1 MRKSPLRRPR
11 RALTLACA
19 LAITLLPAS
28 APAAG
33 PARDKMKAEE
43 VIAKHLEAIGPEAA
57 RAAVKSLI
65 VIGTSRASFKARSTS
80 GAVDGQVVIA
90 SVKNK
95 VVLGMRFDSPNYP
108 GERFGFDGKKFTVGY
123 LTPGVRSPLGNF
135 ALTNEVLFK
144 EGLVGGTLS
153 SAWAL
158 LSLAERKAKVEYAGT
173 DKVNNRPAHKLKYY
187 PNKGSDLEI
196 TLFFDADTFHHVRTQ
211 YDRIIGARL
220 GAGGIDKQA
229 AQNETR
235 FRIVEEFSDF
245 KKEERGL
252 TFPHSYTLQL
262 EINKTQGSS
271 LDKWE
276 MSLSQFAFDQEVADT
291 TFNVESD

>member
-1 MRKSPLRRPR
+1 MRKSLLRRPR

-19 LAITLLPAS
+19 LAITLLPARAFS
-28 APAAG
+28 APA
-33 PARDKMKAEE
+33 ARDKMKADE

-80 GAVDGQVVIA
+80 GTVDGQVVIA

-108 GERFGFDGKKFTVGY
+108 GERFGFDGRKFTVGY

-144 EGLVGGTLS
+144 EGLIGGTLS

-158 LSLAERKAKVEYAGT
+158 LNVPERKAKIEYSGT

-196 TLFFDADTFHHVRTQ
+196 TLFFDAETFHHVRTE
-211 YDRIIGARL
+211 YSRVIGARL
-220 GAGGIDKQA
+220 GGGVDASARQT
-229 AQNETR
+229 ETR
-235 FRIVEEFSDF
+235 YRIVEEFSDF
-245 KKEERGL
+245 KKENQL
-252 TFPHSYTLQL
+252 TLPHNYKLQL
-262 EINKTQGSS
+262 EITKTQGSS
-271 LDKWE
+271 LDRWD
-276 MSLSQFAFDQEVADT
+276 MNLSQFAFDQEVDDA

>member
-11 RALTLACA
+11 LALTLACA
-19 LAITLLPAS
+19 LAITLLPAP
-28 APAAG
+28 APAAP

-95 VVLGMRFDSPNYP
+95 VVLGMKFDSPNYP

-123 LTPGVRSPLGNF
+123 LTPGVRSPLGNV

-158 LSLAERKAKVEYAGT
+158 LSVAERKAKVEYSGT
-173 DKVNNRPAHKLKYY
+173 DKVNNRLAHKMKYY

-196 TLFFDADTFHHVRTQ
+196 TLFFDADTFHHVRTE
-211 YDRIIGARL
+211 YSRVIGARL
-220 GAGGIDKQA
+220 GAGGVDKQA
-229 AQNETR
+229 VQNETR
-235 FRIVEEFSDF
+235 YKIIEEFSDF
-245 KKEERGL
+245 KKEGQL
-252 TFPHSYTLQL
+252 TLPHNYTLQL
-262 EINKTQGSS
+262 EISKTQGSS

-276 MSLSQFAFDQEVADT
+276 MSLSQFAYDQEVADT